1 MKHLV
6 WHPYTQPWQDMTTL
20 STFERLVTPFGRL
33 AYTGRILS
41 IMSIQEV
48 EYMRPEGCPFAVQE
62 GRELSA
68 IISAPR
74 LMKQIYRNGRLWIVT
89 EKIAHMG
96 KAVSLWTIS
105 SGKWQYVMEL
115 EANYRDI
122 TMDVNE
128 NDTAIILIK
137 SSNTDGMSLNVRIKS
152 LVMLRLGDAPKLT
165 TIALLSHLNSSNNV
179 GIDDHLCRMLENSS
193 WH

>member
-1 MKHLV
+1 MMLMELEQVDGKLRLFDIRV
-6 WHPYTQPWQDMTTL
+6 GSGATICAEIERYETLGLAPYTQPWQDMTTL

-41 IMSIQEV
+41 INVHTKEV

-96 KAVSLWTIS
+96 GKPSA
-105 SGKWQYVMEL
+105 SG
-115 EANYRDI
+115 R
-122 TMDVNE
+122 
-128 NDTAIILIK
+128 
-137 SSNTDGMSLNVRIKS
+137 
-152 LVMLRLGDAPKLT
+152 
-165 TIALLSHLNSSNNV
+165 
-179 GIDDHLCRMLENSS
+179 
-193 WH
+193 